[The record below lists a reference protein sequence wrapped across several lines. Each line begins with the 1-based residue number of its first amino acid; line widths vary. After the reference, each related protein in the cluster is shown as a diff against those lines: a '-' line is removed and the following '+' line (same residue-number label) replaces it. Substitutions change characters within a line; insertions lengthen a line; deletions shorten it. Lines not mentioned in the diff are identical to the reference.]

1 MAENENPKE
10 DATTEIPGEFLK
22 ITKDFFSDMLT
33 TFPEYKDLLEPVLND
48 INSDKCGSENV
59 KKHFKYCKDFFP
71 ARFFDLLY
79 QNNDIFTNDEI
90 DTHFIAG
97 INFDEVWKQDI
108 TEKTRTIVW
117 KYLQLICFAVINN
130 QSDCDTFGETASLF
144 EAINEDE
151 LKSKLTETMEQM
163 AGIFDMSGN
172 SDFQMPEG
180 MDASGI
186 KKDDLPNP
194 EDLHDHINGLLDGK
208 LGRLAAEITEETMKD
223 FEDIEGVNNIND
235 VFKVLFKD
243 PGRLMKMIK
252 KIGGNLDAKLK
263 SGEIK
268 ESELM
273 EEASELMEKL
283 KSMPGMGNMQKM
295 MAEMG
300 LPMGGK
306 NSKVNMGEFQ
316 GQMKRNIGKAKT
328 KERLRRKLAE
338 RKAVQAAKVG
348 PSTVLTSEQQI
359 ELLKKQLEE
368 ARAGNAEEK
377 PKNRKKKRR
386 KGKKRK

>member
-48 INSDKCGSENV
+48 INSDKCDSENV

-368 ARAGNAEEK
+368 ARAGNAEQKKEK
-377 PKNRKKKRR
+377 KE
-386 KGKKRK
+386 G

>member
-1 MAENENPKE
+1 MAENDNPKE
-10 DATTEIPGEFLK
+10 NTTTEIPGEFLK

-48 INSDKCGSENV
+48 INSDKCDSENV

-108 TEKTRTIVW
+108 TDKTRTIVW

-273 EEASELMEKL
+273 QEASELMEKL

-368 ARAGNAEEK
+368 ARAGNAEQK

>member
-48 INSDKCGSENV
+48 INSDKCDSENV

-368 ARAGNAEEK
+368 ARAGNAEQK

>member
-306 NSKVNMGEFQ
+306 NSKVNMG
-316 GQMKRNIGKAKT
+316 
-328 KERLRRKLAE
+328 
-338 RKAVQAAKVG
+338 
-348 PSTVLTSEQQI
+348 
-359 ELLKKQLEE
+359 
-368 ARAGNAEEK
+368 
-377 PKNRKKKRR
+377 
-386 KGKKRK
+386 

>member
-180 MDASGI
+180 MDAAGI